1 LGTSPYLP
9 IDQVRSLGML
19 NSLPQPRFM
28 PCPSCGES
36 VAVAD
41 SGGHRCDEERWAN
54 YQVFQLRD
62 EVDALEAQF
71 ASYLESPR
79 GRFEA
84 WYAERRR

>member
-1 LGTSPYLP
+1 
-9 IDQVRSLGML
+9 ML

-28 PCPSCGES
+28 PCASCGES
-36 VAVAD
+36 VAVTD
-41 SGGHRCDEERWAN
+41 LVLHRCDAERWEA

-62 EVDALEAQF
+62 EVEALEPQF
-71 ASYLESPR
+71 AQYLESPR